1 MKRTLLDDLIEIYYS
16 LKCVNDGS
24 KQCFSC
30 KQCKN
35 NRLCNKVYYLIYSI
49 RNHYNEVIK

>member
-49 RNHYNEVIK
+49 RNHYKEVIK